1 MPFSKADKGGR
12 QDRRAGLS
20 QRNISRRTVVVGAA
34 WVAPA
39 VVAVSALPAA
49 AASPGCTSSTVALN
63 WGLAVLGGTRQL
75 TDPFT
80 RTISFTPQPAG
91 TKPGTTITFTALHEW
106 AGNMRGDNDTFQGN
120 AAVTTFNVGGIGEVG
135 YGLLQR
141 VGQNGKT
148 VPTAADYQTVT
159 FTFPEPLHGLSF
171 SITDIDRT
179 WSTGQRETRDFF
191 DAVALTSPTPYTA
204 VAPSG
209 SKVIGSGTTAD
220 PWRNQQDGNVSEDG
234 PGGQIDITFT
244 APVTTFTIRYWN
256 YAYSLYGSGVAE
268 APNTDSNQAV
278 FLTRFQFAREI
289 PC

>member
-1 MPFSKADKGGR
+1 M
-12 QDRRAGLS
+12 
-20 QRNISRRTVVVGAA
+20 
-34 WVAPA
+34 
-39 VVAVSALPAA
+39 
-49 AASPGCTSSTVALN
+49 ALN

-106 AGNMRGDNDTFQGN
+106 AGNMRGDNGNKEGN
-120 AAVTTFNVGGIGEVG
+120 AAVTSYNVGGIGQVG
-135 YGLLQR
+135 YGLMQR
-141 VGQNGKT
+141 VGQDGLT
-148 VPTAADYQTVT
+148 APTAADYQTVT
-159 FTFPEPLHGLSF
+159 LTLPEPLHDLSF

-179 WSTGQRETRDFF
+179 WSTGTGQRETRDFF

-209 SKVIGSGTTAD
+209 SNVIGSGTTAD
-220 PWRNQQDGNVSEDG
+220 PWRSSLDQNFDADK

-256 YAYSLYGSGVAE
+256 YAYSLYGSNIAK
-268 APNTDSNQAV
+268 APTTDNNQAV